1 MSEAIFL
8 DRDGVINR
16 KAADGAYVRS
26 WQEFEFLPGAK
37 EALRR
42 LTGAGRAPVIVVT
55 NQRGI
60 ARGLMSREAVD
71 DIHRRMTTEL
81 AAAGADI
88 AGVHVCPHDI
98 GTCACRKPGVGLF
111 LEAQRADR
119 TLVFAD
125 SAVVGDSLADL
136 EAGNRLGART
146 YLIARD
152 GAAIAEE
159 AQHLGLTVDGQAAS
173 LLELVASGA
182 FEEGVASTLMA

>member
-42 LTGAGRAPVIVVT
+42 LTGPGRAPVIVVT

-88 AGVHVCPHDI
+88 AGFHVCPHDI

-146 YLIARD
+146 YLIAGD